1 MTENQRPAWATFASI
16 MMFGTGGFALLMAI
30 ADFTNSSWLAGYS
43 ILGDTLD
50 FIWYGAFDLLAA
62 IAAFYAGFDIWRG
75 GKVGYWIAI
84 VAATLNVLRWFLFI
98 PGVPFLALT
107 MVVVWILV
115 IYGLSASS
123 EYFD

>member
-1 MTENQRPAWATFASI
+1 MTEKQRTAWATFASI
-16 MMFGTGGFALLMAI
+16 MMFGMGGFALLMAI
-30 ADFTNSSWLAGYS
+30 AEFTNSSWLAGYS

-50 FIWYGAFDLLAA
+50 FMWYGAFDLLAA

-75 GKVGYWIAI
+75 GKIGYWIAI

-98 PGVPFLALT
+98 PGVPVWALT
-107 MVVVWILV
+107 MVVLWALV

-123 EYFD
+123 EYFS

>member
-1 MTENQRPAWATFASI
+1 MTEKQRPAWATFASI
-16 MMFGTGGFALLMAI
+16 MMFGMGGFALLMAI
-30 ADFTNSSWLAGYS
+30 AEFTDSSLLAGYS

-75 GKVGYWIAI
+75 GKIGYWIAI

-98 PGVPFLALT
+98 PGVPVWALT
-107 MVVVWILV
+107 MVALWALV

-123 EYFD
+123 EYFS